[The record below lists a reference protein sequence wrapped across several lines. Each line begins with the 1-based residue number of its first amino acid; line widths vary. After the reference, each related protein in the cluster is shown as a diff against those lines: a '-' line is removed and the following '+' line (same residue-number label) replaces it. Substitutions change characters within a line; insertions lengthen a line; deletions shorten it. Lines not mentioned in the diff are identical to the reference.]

1 MFLSLTEYIYIY
13 AIRVNLFLF
22 LFLARTS
29 SIRLVSLAP
38 TGRDTVE
45 AKSIG

>member
-1 MFLSLTEYIYIY
+1 MFLSLTEYIYML
-13 AIRVNLFLF
+13 IRVNLFLF